1 MANWSSYNFQTKT
14 GYCSAPIDCMLDSGQ
29 RSAPIDCMLDSGQR
43 SAPIDCM
50 LDSGHCPLIKPLNKG
65 TIIA

>member
-14 GYCSAPIDCMLDSGQ
+14 GYGSAPIDCMLDSGQ

-43 SAPIDCM
+43 
-50 LDSGHCPLIKPLNKG
+50 
-65 TIIA
+65 